1 MEREKNP
8 EVAQVSMPLGMRYD
22 LSIVDAVPANRNLAQ
37 FLASNASDFT
47 PSNNVVRI
55 NVSSGAFLD
64 LSNAILQYDF
74 KNTTT
79 TDAVYLDGGADAPI
93 LRLRILSSDGSEIER
108 VEQYGQLAQI
118 LDQYTGGNGSMRVN
132 GALKGSPCRFD
143 NSPLLDSTVLATN
156 TTDETIMPNGLSF
169 TASATLG
176 GTLTVKNELG
186 GIGYDQKQADKIDT
200 GVTRKYSF
208 GLNASGFFNPLTAK
222 LLPPNSPFQLEITF
236 DAGANCLNNRAGSN
250 APNYQINNVEL
261 HIPAITINDPAFMSR
276 MNARMAE
283 GISWKANAYSHY
295 VNTTASGAGKDV
307 VQIASRCRSLKGLMT
322 IFRKQANV
330 TDGTDQFKLSRRTI
344 QYIQDYQYKIG
355 ANNYPV
361 DRVNIST
368 DTTAG
373 GTGAG
378 SRIHIPATADLN
390 VSEAYSQALRL
401 MGNLNVGN
409 PDCLVGVE
417 SFAQSELNNGTG
429 MACIDLSAYSD
440 GSVNSGINTLNNMPV
455 SIEFTKTSACNAVVQ
470 VDSYAVHE
478 LVLMRLPNGVLA
490 SSY

>member
-8 EVAQVSMPLGMRYD
+8 ETQQVSMPLGMRYD

-74 KNTTT
+74 KNTTST
-79 TDAVYLDGGADAPI
+79 NAVQLDGGADAPI
-93 LRLRILSSDGSEIER
+93 LRLRVLSSDGSEIER

-118 LDQYTGGNGSMRVN
+118 LEQYTGGNGTMRVN
-132 GALKGSPCRFD
+132 GALKGTPCRLD
-143 NSPLLDSTVLATN
+143 DSPLLDSTTLATTG
-156 TTDETIMPNGLSF
+156 TTATVMPNGLSF

-176 GTLTVKNELG
+176 GNITVVNALG
-186 GIGYDQKQADKIDT
+186 GIGYDQKQADILNT

-208 GLNASGFFNPLTAK
+208 GLNASAFFNPLTAK
-222 LLPPNSPFQLEITF
+222 LLPPNSPFQLELTF
-236 DAGANCLNNRAGSN
+236 DAAANCLNNRVGTN

-261 HIPAITINDPAFMSR
+261 HIPAITISDPAFMSR
-276 MNARMAE
+276 MNARMMD
-283 GISWKANAYSHY
+283 GMSWKANAYSHY

-307 VQIASRCRSLKGLMT
+307 IQIAARARSLKGLMT
-322 IFRKQANV
+322 VFRKQANV
-330 TDGTDQFKLSRRTI
+330 TDGTNMFKLSRRSI

-355 ANNYPV
+355 ANNFPV

-373 GTGAG
+373 GTAAG
-378 SRIHIPATADLN
+378 TRIHVPGSANLN
-390 VSEAYSQALRL
+390 ISESYSQALRL

-409 PDCLVGVE
+409 PDCLIGVE
-417 SFAQSELNNGTG
+417 SFGQSENNNGTG
-429 MACIDLSAYSD
+429 MACIDLSAYTD

-455 SIEFTKTSACNAVVQ
+455 SIEFTKTAAANDTLQ
-470 VDSYAVHE
+470 VDTYAVHE
-478 LVLMRLPNGVLA
+478 LVIMRMPNGVLA